1 MVTTDFIFMK
11 SYKTIVLFLFVF
23 TTVFS
28 QEKINSSVEKDS
40 SIAKVANSKW
50 SIELGT
56 GISNGTRPYTEGYY
70 TSVNNKLFGGFL
82 LNCYTVGAT
91 YKFSE
96 IVAVKMDIAFD
107 RFTNNPE
114 NRSKP
119 FEVANY
125 RTTIQAVFNFNSW
138 IRPVNYVSRF
148 NILVH
153 AGINIAIMYPIAS
166 DFNKIVSPNDN
177 YGGLVYGITPI
188 YRISKNISIFADVS
202 SFNNY
207 GQNLTWNGK
216 HSALSNNAEGHMYST
231 TLGLSFALNNN
242 KKQNQVDVNK
252 TKLDTEVSIDKA
264 VNPVIAVDPVK
275 TEVKIETVVPTT
287 TSTTIITEGMYTGI
301 SDTDLAKKLINDGY
315 VAVYF
320 NTGDAKPASNST
332 EAIGFVLTYLR
343 NNPTATVDI
352 IGNTDQIGT
361 ATMNEKLATARA
373 QNLKEILIKAGVS
386 SSRMRIISKGE
397 DDSVD
402 VDSTDA
408 RSLVR
413 KVKFMITDQ

>member
-1 MVTTDFIFMK
+1 MK
-11 SYKTIVLFLFVF
+11 NNKTIILLLLIC

-28 QEKINSSVEKDS
+28 QEENNSYLKYPSVSKAS
-40 SIAKVANSKW
+40 PNKW
-50 SIELGT
+50 SIEVGT
-56 GISNGTRPYTEGYY
+56 GISNGSRPYTTGYF
-70 TSVNNKLFGGFL
+70 TSVNNKLFDRFL
-82 LNCYTVGAT
+82 LNCYTLGAT
-91 YKFSE
+91 YNFSE
-96 IVAVKMDIAFD
+96 IVALKMDIAFD
-107 RFTNNPE
+107 RFINNPD
-114 NRSKP
+114 NKSKP

-125 RTTIQAVFNFNSW
+125 RTTIQAVFNLNSW
-138 IRPVNYVSRF
+138 IRPVTYVSRF
-148 NILVH
+148 NVLVH
-153 AGINIAIMYPIAS
+153 GGINIAIMDPIAS

-177 YGGLVYGITPI
+177 YGGLVYGITPVF
-188 YRISKNISIFADVS
+188 RISKKISIFADVS

-216 HSALSNNAEGHMYST
+216 HSAPSNNAEGHMYST
-231 TLGLSFALNNN
+231 TLGLSFALEN
-242 KKQNQVDVNK
+242 KEKQKQVDVNK
-252 TKLDTEVSIDKA
+252 TKLDSEVTTDKA
-264 VNPVIAVDPVK
+264 VVPVIAVEPTKTDVK
-275 TEVKIETVVPTT
+275 VAAVVPTTST

-301 SDTDLAKKLINDGY
+301 TDTDLAKKLINDGY

-361 ATMNEKLATARA
+361 TTMNEKLATDRA

-386 SSRMRIISKGE
+386 PSRMRITAKGE
-397 DDSVD
+397 DNSVAADSA
-402 VDSTDA
+402 DA

>member
-1 MVTTDFIFMK
+1 MK
-11 SYKTIVLFLFVF
+11 NNKTIILLLLICA
-23 TTVFS
+23 TVFS
-28 QEKINSSVEKDS
+28 QEKGDSSMKYSSVSKASPD
-40 SIAKVANSKW
+40 KW
-50 SIELGT
+50 SIEVGT
-56 GISNGTRPYTEGYY
+56 GISNGTRPYTTGYF
-70 TSVNNKLFGGFL
+70 TNKNNQLFGRFL
-82 LNCYTVGAT
+82 LNCYTLGAT

-107 RFTNNPE
+107 LFTNNP
-114 NRSKP
+114 NNKSKP
-119 FEVANY
+119 FENANY
-125 RTTIQAVFNFNSW
+125 RTTIQAVFNVNSW
-138 IRPVNYVSRF
+138 IRPVTYVSRF
-148 NILVH
+148 NVLVH
-153 AGINIAIMYPIAS
+153 GGINIAIMDPIAS
-166 DFNKIVSPNDN
+166 DFNKVVSPNDN

-188 YRISKNISIFADVS
+188 FRISKKISIFTDLS

-216 HSALSNNAEGHMYST
+216 HSAPSNNAEGHMYST
-231 TLGLSFALNNN
+231 TLGLSFALEN
-242 KKQNQVDVNK
+242 KEKQKQVDVNK
-252 TKLDTEVSIDKA
+252 TKLDTDVTTDKT
-264 VNPVIAVDPVK
+264 VDPVIAVPVK
-275 TEVKIETVVPTT
+275 TDVKVDPIVPTA
-287 TSTTIITEGMYTGI
+287 TSTTIVTEGMYTGI

-352 IGNTDQIGT
+352 IGNTDEIGNVI
-361 ATMNEKLATARA
+361 MNDKLATARA

-397 DDSVD
+397 DDSVA
-402 VDSTDA
+402 VDSADA